1 MKRTLA
7 NPARALLILLIMV
20 SSLTACGAPSA
31 SATPE
36 PQATAGPASTAMPPA
51 TSEPAGPKILTVRL
65 VNDVS
70 NMDPAYRPST
80 AEDESLLC
88 ILEGLVAFK
97 PGTTEVVNVLAER
110 ITPSADGLRI
120 DFKLKEGLQ
129 FQGGYG
135 EVTADDVKFSYER
148 YIDPA
153 LDVPEKVNWS
163 QLEQVEV
170 TGKYTGTIVMKGR
183 FAPLW
188 VNTLPYMA
196 GVVMSKKYV
205 EQKGADAYVKHP
217 IGTGPY
223 EFVEW
228 VPDQHLTLKRF
239 EGYWGPKPVWDVIRF
254 VPVVDDSAA
263 EIALETGELDFAPS
277 PETLVERFTANS
289 DFNIVKIVPF
299 SYDGLL
305 MNVQHPNLTDINVRQ
320 AIRYAIDVPAIIEV
334 AYGGLATRA
343 CALLA
348 PGQLGFWEQA
358 PCYQRDVVKAKEFL
372 AKASAA
378 PVGLTITTLNGE
390 KDRQVGELIQA
401 NLAEVGIQA
410 EVVAQDDATYWD
422 GGFGEPGLKDRQL
435 TYIRWSSTGTDPSY
449 NTSWF
454 TCEQVL
460 QWNWMYWCSEEY
472 DKNHFGAL
480 EEMDQ
485 AKRAEMYVQLQRVWD
500 EAVNVVWTVHPADYF
515 AVRRGIQAVL
525 TPLAIPVPW
534 AFTAE

>member
-1 MKRTLA
+1 MKKTFV
-7 NPARALLILLIMV
+7 NRALALLTLVMII
-20 SSLTACGAPSA
+20 SSLAACGAPA
-31 SATPE
+31 APATPE
-36 PQATAGPASTAMPPA
+36 SPPTAGPGFTEAPPPTA
-51 TSEPAGPKILTVRL
+51 EPAGPKILTIRI

-80 AEDESLLC
+80 AEDEILLS
-88 ILEGLVAFK
+88 IMQGLVAYK
-97 PGTTEVVNVLAER
+97 PGTTEVVNVLAES

-120 DFKLKEGLQ
+120 DFTLKEGVQ

-135 EVTADDVKFSYER
+135 EVTAEDVKFSYER

-163 QLEQVEV
+163 QLDKVEV
-170 TGKYTGTIVMKGR
+170 TGRYTGTLVMKGR

-205 EQKGADAYVKHP
+205 EQNGADAYVKHP

-228 VPDQHLTLKRF
+228 VPDQYLILKPF
-239 EGYWGPKPVWDVIRF
+239 AGYAGARPVWDEIRF

-263 EIALETGELDFAPS
+263 EIALETGELDFAPV
-277 PETLVERFTANS
+277 PETLVDRFKANS
-289 DFNIVKIVPF
+289 DFNVVKIVPF

-343 CALLA
+343 CAILA
-348 PGQLGFWEQA
+348 PGQLGYWDQA
-358 PCYQRDVVKAKEFL
+358 PCYERDVAKAKEYL
-372 AKASAA
+372 AKAAA
-378 PVGLTITTLNGE
+378 IPEGLTITTLNGE

-410 EVVAQDDATYWD
+410 EVIAQDDATYWD
-422 GGFGEPGLKDRQL
+422 GGFGEPGLKERQL

-460 QWNWMYWCSEEY
+460 QWNWMYWCSPEF

-485 AKRAEMYVQLQRVWD
+485 AKRAEMYVELQRVWD
-500 EAVNVVWTVHPADYF
+500 EGVNVVWTAHPADFF

>member
-1 MKRTLA
+1 MQRTLA
-7 NPARALLILLIMV
+7 TPASALLILLVMV
-20 SSLTACGAPSA
+20 SSLTACGAPPTA
-31 SATPE
+31 AAPE
-36 PQATAGPASTAMPPA
+36 SQATTDPAAAAVPPA
-51 TSEPAGPKILTVRL
+51 TPQPAGPKILTVRL
-65 VNDVS
+65 VNDIS
-70 NMDPAYRPST
+70 NLDPAYRPST
-80 AEDESLLC
+80 AEDETLLC
-88 ILEGLVAFK
+88 IMQGLVAYT
-97 PGTTEVVNVLAER
+97 PGTTDVVNVLAES

-120 DFKLKEGLQ
+120 DFKLKEGVQ

-135 EVTADDVKFSYER
+135 EVTAEDVKFSYER

-163 QLEQVEV
+163 QLDRVEV

-196 GVVMSKKYV
+196 GVVMSKSYV
-205 EQKGADAYVKHP
+205 EKNGADAYVKHP

-228 VPDQHLTLKRF
+228 VPDQYLSLKRF
-239 EGYWGPKPVWDVIRF
+239 AGYMGAPPVWDEIRF

-263 EIALETGELDFAPS
+263 EIALETGELDFAPI
-277 PETLVERFTANS
+277 PETLVDRFKANS
-289 DFNIVKIVPF
+289 DFNVVEIVPF

-305 MNVQHPNLTDINVRQ
+305 MNVQHPNLTDLNVRQ
-320 AIRYAIDVPAIIEV
+320 AIRYAVDVPAIIEV

-343 CALLA
+343 CAILA
-348 PGQLGFWEQA
+348 PGQLGFWEDA
-358 PCYQRDVVKAKEFL
+358 PCYERDVVKAKAFL
-372 AKASAA
+372 AQASAA

-401 NLAEVGIQA
+401 NLAEVGIPA
-410 EVVAQDDATYWD
+410 EVIAQDDATYWD
-422 GGFGEPGLKDRQL
+422 GGFGEPGLKERQL

-460 QWNWMYWCSEEY
+460 QWNWMYWCSPEF
-472 DKNHFGAL
+472 DQMHFGAL

-485 AKRAEMYVQLQRVWD
+485 AQRAEMYVQLQRVWD
-500 EAVNVVWTVHPADYF
+500 EGANVVWTVHPADFF
-515 AVRRGIQAVL
+515 AVRSGIQAML

>member
-1 MKRTLA
+1 MNKTLTP
-7 NPARALLILLIMV
+7 PALAVLITLIMI
-20 SSLTACGAPSA
+20 SSLTACGAPPA

-36 PQATAGPASTAMPPA
+36 AQVTDNLAATAVQPA
-51 TSEPAGPKILTVRL
+51 TSQPTGPKVLTVRL
-65 VNDVS
+65 VNDIS
-70 NMDPAYRPST
+70 NLDPAYRPST
-80 AEDESLLC
+80 AEDETLLC
-88 ILEGLVAFK
+88 IMQGLVAYK
-97 PGTTEVVNVLAER
+97 PGTTEVVNVLAESV
-110 ITPSADGLRI
+110 TPSADGLRI
-120 DFKLKEGLQ
+120 DFKLKEGVQ
-129 FQGGYG
+129 FQGGFG
-135 EVTADDVKFSYER
+135 EVTAEDVKFSYER

-163 QLEQVEV
+163 QLDKVEV
-170 TGKYTGTIVMKGR
+170 TGRYTGTIVMKGR

-196 GVVMSKKYV
+196 GVVMSKVYV
-205 EQKGADAYVKHP
+205 EQNGAEAYAKRP

-228 VPDQHLTLKRF
+228 VPDQYLLLKRF
-239 EGYWGPKPVWDVIRF
+239 AGYVGAPPEWDEIRF
-254 VPVVDDSAA
+254 IPVIDDSAA
-263 EIALETGELDFAPS
+263 EIALETGELDFAPI
-277 PETLVERFTANS
+277 PETMVERFEAKS
-289 DFNIVKIVPF
+289 DFDVVKIVPF

-305 MNVQHPNLTDINVRQ
+305 MNVQHPNLMDLNVRQ

-343 CALLA
+343 CAILA

-358 PCYQRDVVKAKEFL
+358 PCYERDVVKAKEYL

-378 PVGLTITTLNGE
+378 PQGLTITTLNGE

-410 EVVAQDDATYWD
+410 EVIAQDDATYWD
-422 GGFGEPGLKDRQL
+422 GGFGEPGLKERQL

-460 QWNWMYWCSEEY
+460 QWNWMYACSPEF
-472 DKNHFGAL
+472 DRLHLGAL

-485 AKRAEMYVQLQRVWD
+485 VTRAEMYVELQRVWD
-500 EAVNVVWTVHPADYF
+500 EGVNVVWTVHPADFF
-515 AVRRGIQAVL
+515 AVRSDIHAVL

-534 AFTAE
+534 AFTAK

>member
-1 MKRTLA
+1 MKRTVA
-7 NPARALLILLIMV
+7 NRALVLLTLLVML
-20 SSLTACGAPSA
+20 SSFTACGAPPA
-31 SATPE
+31 TATPE
-36 PQATAGPASTAMPPA
+36 SQATAGSASTAVPPA
-51 TSEPAGPKILTVRL
+51 TPQPAGPKILTVRL

-70 NMDPAYRPST
+70 NMDPGYRPST
-80 AEDESLLC
+80 AEDEILLS
-88 ILEGLVAFK
+88 IMQGLVAYK
-97 PGTTEVVNVLAER
+97 PGTTEVVNVLAES

-120 DFKLKEGLQ
+120 DFKLKESVQ

-135 EVTADDVKFSYER
+135 EVTAEDVKFSYER

-163 QLEQVEV
+163 QLDRVDV

-196 GVVMSKKYV
+196 GVVMSKSYI
-205 EQKGADAYVKHP
+205 EQNGADAYVKHP

-228 VPDQHLTLKRF
+228 IPDQNVILKPF
-239 EGYWGPKPVWDVIRF
+239 EGFRGTKPEWDEIRF

-263 EIALETGELDFAPS
+263 EIALETGELDFAPI

-305 MNVQHPNLTDINVRQ
+305 MNVQHPNLMDINVRQ

-348 PGQLGFWEQA
+348 PGQLGFWEDA
-358 PCYQRDVVKAKEFL
+358 PCYERDVVKAKQFL
-372 AKASAA
+372 AQASAA

-410 EVVAQDDATYWD
+410 EVVAQDDAAYWD

-460 QWNWMYWCSEEY
+460 QWNWMYWCSEKY
-472 DKNHFGAL
+472 DQYHFGAL

-500 EAVNVVWTVHPADYF
+500 EAVNVVWTVHPADFF

-525 TPLAIPVPW
+525 TPLAIPLPW
-534 AFTAE
+534 AFAAE